1 MDITQYDSVQL
12 SKVDDRYQE
21 KLEALNE
28 AGFWYDPVED
38 EWIKPEPLLE
48 EDEVRLQF
56 FAAEGVYLDRC
67 EIFSFRKKLF
77 FLRENG
83 FQYDAASDR
92 WFRPKD
98 RNRYC

>member
-1 MDITQYDSVQL
+1 MDITRYDSVQL
-12 SKVDDRYQE
+12 SKDDDRYQE

-48 EDEVRLQF
+48 EDEVRLQYF
-56 FAAEGVYLDRC
+56 GSEGVCLDRDT
-67 EIFSFRKKLF
+67 IYFNKMLF
-77 FLRENG
+77 FLLKNG
-83 FQYDAASDR
+83 FEYDEQRDR
-92 WFRPKD
+92 WFRLKD

>member
-1 MDITQYDSVQL
+1 MDITRYDSVQL
-12 SKVDDRYQE
+12 SKDDDRYQE

-56 FAAEGVYLDRC
+56 FGSEGVYLDRAT
-67 EIFSFRKKLF
+67 ISFRKMLF
-77 FLRENG
+77 FLLKNG
-83 FQYDAASDR
+83 FKYDEPSDR

-98 RNRYC
+98 QNCY